1 MNTKPTLQQDPHA
14 HKGENPGTVR
24 ERIAE
29 VARRLDLLYGSR
41 TWHPYNPPIDQLIV
55 TILSQHTSD
64 INTDRAFTSLRA
76 RFPTWEAVIAAPTGE
91 VAGAI
96 RSGGLADQKAPRIQ
110 GVLAEVLRTVGSFDL
125 TFLRDMPVADAREW
139 LMRLH
144 GVGPKTASCVL
155 LFSLGMPALPVDT
168 HVHRVARRIGLI
180 GPNVSAEAAH
190 ALLEDALGGD
200 HARVYAFHVN
210 MIAHGRA
217 VCTARR
223 PFCERCSLT
232 DCCDYYHAL
241 PKDLRQSA
249 PSASN

>member
-1 MNTKPTLQQDPHA
+1 MNTKSSVPRDPLADHL
-14 HKGENPGTVR
+14 ENFATIS

-29 VARRLDLLYGSR
+29 VARRLDLLYGPHD
-41 TWHPYNPPIDQLIV
+41 WHPYHPPIDQLVV

-64 INTDRAFTSLRA
+64 TNTDRAFASLRA
-76 RFPTWEAVIAAPTGE
+76 RFSTWEEVIAAPTGA
-91 VAGAI
+91 VADAI

-110 GVLAEVLRTVGSFDL
+110 GVLVEVLRKVGSFDL
-125 TFLRDMPVADAREW
+125 TFLRDLPVPEARAW
-139 LMRLH
+139 LMQLH

-155 LFSLGMPALPVDT
+155 LFSLGMPAMPVDT

-180 GPNVSAEAAH
+180 GPDVTAEAAH
-190 ALLEDALGGD
+190 TLLEEALGGD

-217 VCTARR
+217 ICTARR

-232 DCCDYYHAL
+232 DC
-241 PKDLRQSA
+241 
-249 PSASN
+249 